1 MCFSDLFISWTCI
14 FFSCIFFFQSG
25 TQCSLCAFL
34 CRKWKRS
41 SKMNHC
47 FLFFCLNVSFCQGVR
62 LFFFIFH
69 SNTTIIINNNSRL
82 YSYYVA
88 VLSIFFILIMFI
100 FHYIFFYFQ
109 SFFLIFVKLFL
120 MIYFQIHSCVKA
132 RVYALTKEIQSRIPW
147 WNPRETQG

>member
-1 MCFSDLFISWTCI
+1 MKATILMICNVSLIFLTRDVFLRFVYQLNMCI
-14 FFSCIFFFQSG
+14 FFLHFFLVYYTMLFV
-25 TQCSLCAFL
+25 CFL
-34 CRKWKRS
+34 CRKWKGS

-88 VLSIFFILIMFI
+88 VLSIFFMLIMFI

-109 SFFLIFVKLFL
+109 SFFFNICETFSYDLF
-120 MIYFQIHSCVKA
+120 
-132 RVYALTKEIQSRIPW
+132 P
-147 WNPRETQG
+147 NTQLC